1 MILVSYGLFP
11 ADRKADFSGP
21 GARLLIGCPGSGDR
35 HVRDVPTRVLHWEMT
50 EPRVPL
56 NYLILVRRM
65 AAFWYPQPVSLEF
78 SRDSSTGMT
87 KDLIWNPKTLEG
99 GHPHVP
105 TQSHCIPR

>member
-65 AAFWYPQPVSLEF
+65 AAFWYP
-78 SRDSSTGMT
+78 
-87 KDLIWNPKTLEG
+87 
-99 GHPHVP
+99 P
-105 TQSHCIPR
+105 TCIPGVLAGFLDRDDQRSYLEP